1 MSYENP
7 QAVVDTESAKYFAQG
22 LTSLGQNAVKIIN
35 AEGDRERAQAK
46 AWKKQNLENTKNRIK
61 FGSEYLALVN
71 KVLPDFDMATEI
83 SPQLN
88 ELIDHAADVKTRLG
102 NMTQGNSGYAELKDE
117 LNALE
122 SYFSVGLKQGLENF
136 SGQRQEYSAGQVS
149 IGSEMTMKDG
159 NVTNLGLSASQN
171 QPQGITDV
179 LSTMEGSALI
189 PRRFAIKRFKGKD
202 GKLGAYG
209 TYGIFGEASK
219 EVKGVN
225 IAARA
230 LGVDTSKLG
239 ARTYNFNTDF
249 GGSSVITNPNITQTL
264 NDLLESQ
271 KITKGDNLNYI
282 NGKPSQELQNL
293 FEDQTVQDVTK
304 TSVGTTTREMPV
316 INYDRLKAKV
326 SNGLESR
333 VGGIVKAGQAIEG
346 DLGIGMLRIQSYVD
360 DILTDELDDFVGT
373 LESDPSTKEAIV
385 KTKQENLSNGLVA
398 ISESE
403 TLNTPVDDRTA
414 DEKNV
419 ERRETAKSKEVDS
432 LGETLSNKVIG
443 SFSSVDSPAYKKLA
457 DYIDNIP
464 GLTIDDAKII
474 RRGEQEGVR
483 IIGPSDK
490 ILIHTGMSEAQ
501 IKKAIMIAIGAK
513 KEEIKAFDFSPINT
527 VNPTDVLYK
536 GLDLNLN

>member
-1 MSYENP
+1 LTKDSY
-7 QAVVDTESAKYFAQG
+7 A
-22 LTSLGQNAVKIIN
+22 
-35 AEGDRERAQAK
+35 
-46 AWKKQNLENTKNRIK
+46 
-61 FGSEYLALVN
+61 
-71 KVLPDFDMATEI
+71 
-83 SPQLN
+83 
-88 ELIDHAADVKTRLG
+88 
-102 NMTQGNSGYAELKDE
+102 
-117 LNALE
+117 
-122 SYFSVGLKQGLENF
+122 
-136 SGQRQEYSAGQVS
+136 
-149 IGSEMTMKDG
+149 
-159 NVTNLGLSASQN
+159 
-171 QPQGITDV
+171 
-179 LSTMEGSALI
+179 
-189 PRRFAIKRFKGKD
+189 RF
-202 GKLGAYG
+202 
-209 TYGIFGEASK
+209 E
-219 EVKGVN
+219 
-225 IAARA
+225 
-230 LGVDTSKLG
+230 
-239 ARTYNFNTDF
+239 
-249 GGSSVITNPNITQTL
+249 
-264 NDLLESQ
+264 
-271 KITKGDNLNYI
+271 
-282 NGKPSQELQNL
+282 
-293 FEDQTVQDVTK
+293 
-304 TSVGTTTREMPV
+304 
-316 INYDRLKAKV
+316 
-326 SNGLESR
+326 
-333 VGGIVKAGQAIEG
+333 
-346 DLGIGMLRIQSYVD
+346 
-360 DILTDELDDFVGT
+360 
-373 LESDPSTKEAIV
+373 EAIV